1 MCSSLIKN
9 QFNLGPTSHPTPP
22 GLPDTRLC
30 WSKSIARPLRGL
42 DQASSLCPGV
52 SGNTWWVFPPRW
64 CGGSGSFQ
72 EGWDDVTMD
81 AGGDQQPAG
90 QERSYTK
97 GFLLTSSQTTDLSTH
112 ARYPKPIG
120 LGQWFFKCG
129 PWISSIS
136 ITWVLARNAASQP
149 RLRLLNQRLW
159 DSDAH
164 WCLRP
169 SQSLRMVSKCSE
181 TSLLPSLFAFS
192 SFSLAGSVLLAEVQ
206 VETFLNAT
214 LSLTS

>member
-1 MCSSLIKN
+1 MAWTRHPLYAQGWVEIPDEYSHQDGVGEVVHSRKAEMMWPWMLVGTNN
-9 QFNLGPTSHPTPP
+9 QQ
-22 GLPDTRLC
+22 D
-30 WSKSIARPLRGL
+30 KRGHIQK
-42 DQASSLCPGV
+42 D
-52 SGNTWWVFPPRW
+52 
-64 CGGSGSFQ
+64 
-72 EGWDDVTMD
+72 
-81 AGGDQQPAG
+81 
-90 QERSYTK
+90 
-97 GFLLTSSQTTDLSTH
+97 FLLTSSQTTDLSTH

-129 PWISSIS
+129 PWISSIG
-136 ITWVLARNAASQP
+136 ITWVLARNATSQP

>member
-1 MCSSLIKN
+1 MKNDPVMTPYFCAHLSSRINLI
-9 QFNLGPTSHPTPP
+9 LALLLILPP

-97 GFLLTSSQTTDLSTH
+97 GFSADKLPDHWSEYSCQISQTHWSGPVVLQVWTLDQQH
-112 ARYPKPIG
+112 RHH
-120 LGQWFFKCG
+120 LGAC
-129 PWISSIS
+129 
-136 ITWVLARNAASQP
+136 
-149 RLRLLNQRLW
+149 
-159 DSDAH
+159 
-164 WCLRP
+164 
-169 SQSLRMVSKCSE
+169 
-181 TSLLPSLFAFS
+181 
-192 SFSLAGSVLLAEVQ
+192 
-206 VETFLNAT
+206 
-214 LSLTS
+214 